1 MGWFLKNME
10 AVCERDYD
18 WLACWFDKVV
28 TAEICCQQVDQSSD
42 RLGQTLSNVLVPK
55 GVRGRENCGLGLAKA
70 ICVDPYPM
78 LLRSCLNTFDSSV
91 GLKNILELFWSER
104 LWVLKSSVK
113 HFCT

>member
-55 GVRGRENCGLGLAKA
+55 GVRGREKCGLGLAKA
-70 ICVDPYPM
+70 I
-78 LLRSCLNTFDSSV
+78 RSPLVRRSIPNAAA
-91 GLKNILELFWSER
+91 IMSE
-104 LWVLKSSVK
+104 
-113 HFCT
+113 HF